1 MKSQWLLTMLSGL
14 LLGLGAAA
22 SMADQPPS
30 AGTPPREQATP
41 PAEAATTPGE
51 QDVTPPGEMQ
61 PREETAKKHAGGFR
75 ASTLIGMKVENKEGE
90 KLGSIEDLVLDP
102 QTGTIRYA
110 ALARGG
116 FLGIGEKLVAVP
128 WTAFECQTKQREQ
141 RAFRGEDQRETG
153 VVSDDRVA
161 LILDIDA
168 KTLEQHPGF
177 KEDSW
182 PESGDASL
190 MKSRAQPVEESVP
203 AEQPDR
209 LDGSAEQAPEE
220 GTSTTPGDPK

>member
-1 MKSQWLLTMLSGL
+1 MLT
-14 LLGLGAAA
+14 
-22 SMADQPPS
+22 
-30 AGTPPREQATP
+30 
-41 PAEAATTPGE
+41 
-51 QDVTPPGEMQ
+51 
-61 PREETAKKHAGGFR
+61 REETAKHKHTSGFR

-102 QTGTIRYA
+102 ETGTIRYA

-128 WTAFECQTKQREQ
+128 WTAFECQTKEREQ
-141 RAFRGEDQRETG
+141 RAFRGEDQRKTG
-153 VVSDDRVA
+153 VVSDDHVA

-177 KEDSW
+177 KEDNW

-190 MKSRAQPVEESVP
+190 MKSRAQPVEGSVP
-203 AEQPDR
+203 AEQTDR
-209 LDGSAEQAPEE
+209 LEGSTEQPPEE
-220 GTSTTPGDPK
+220 GTSTTPGEPK